1 MTDIPDDEQKILA
14 EMPLHAITA
23 VYGEQGLRARLAIET
38 GRLDDA
44 AGRQKISEALELAG
58 RLHAAD
64 RRQREPYINH
74 LLRVALRIICHYGVH
89 DTDIICAALLHDAVE
104 DHAGDLAA
112 TGGRPG
118 ALGVLADRFGPKAA
132 ALVEAVTNPVY
143 LPGQDADEQYRA
155 HVAASLAANP
165 GARVIK
171 VSDFTDNGVGV
182 IHTTGAKAVR
192 LASKYAPLVPV
203 LAGLIART
211 DTPLAPHVKVRIL
224 GQLRT
229 AQKRFAAIAPPAAAG
244 PSALGLHSHA
254 RSPAVDIPVVTA
266 ARLTTDYPASC
277 GRMTLRNRLVGRVSC
292 GCVPR
297 YGAKQLK
304 GGAQCHRCTGSGTRR
319 ACS

>member
-74 LLRVALRIICHYGVH
+74 LLRVALRIICHYGVR

-104 DHAGDLAA
+104 DHASDLAA

-118 ALGVLADRFGPKAA
+118 ALAVLAARFGPQAA

-155 HVAASLAANP
+155 HVAASLAASP

-171 VSDFTDNGVGV
+171 VSDFTDNGVGI
-182 IHTTGAKAVR
+182 IHTTGPKAVR
-192 LASKYAPLVPV
+192 LASQVRP
-203 LAGLIART
+203 ARARARRPDRPPGHT
-211 DTPLAPHVKVRIL
+211 SHAARQDPHPR
-224 GQLRT
+224 
-229 AQKRFAAIAPPAAAG
+229 PAAHR
-244 PSALGLHSHA
+244 SA
-254 RSPAVDIPVVTA
+254 
-266 ARLTTDYPASC
+266 
-277 GRMTLRNRLVGRVSC
+277 TLRGHRPAGGRRAFNVRATVSR
-292 GCVPR
+292 PI
-297 YGAKQLK
+297 
-304 GGAQCHRCTGSGTRR
+304 TGSRCPSGHSRTVDD
-319 ACS
+319 

>member
-1 MTDIPDDEQKILA
+1 
-14 EMPLHAITA
+14 MPLHAITA

-44 AGRQKISEALELAG
+44 ASRQKISEALELAG

-74 LLRVALRIICHYGVH
+74 LLRVALRIICHYGIR

-118 ALGVLADRFGPKAA
+118 ALGVLAARFGPQAA

-155 HVAASLAANP
+155 HVAASLAASP

-171 VSDFTDNGVGV
+171 VSDFTDYADVWIMPTFVRSSCSAGVGELEV
-182 IHTTGAKAVR
+182 VGIIRGLPGRRGVSGAR
-192 LASKYAPLVPV
+192 
-203 LAGLIART
+203 
-211 DTPLAPHVKVRIL
+211 
-224 GQLRT
+224 
-229 AQKRFAAIAPPAAAG
+229 
-244 PSALGLHSHA
+244 
-254 RSPAVDIPVVTA
+254 
-266 ARLTTDYPASC
+266 
-277 GRMTLRNRLVGRVSC
+277 
-292 GCVPR
+292 
-297 YGAKQLK
+297 
-304 GGAQCHRCTGSGTRR
+304 
-319 ACS
+319 

>member
-74 LLRVALRIICHYGVH
+74 LLRVALRIICHYGVR

-104 DHAGDLAA
+104 DHASDLAA

-118 ALGVLADRFGPKAA
+118 ALGVLAARFGPQAA

-143 LPGQDADEQYRA
+143 CP
-155 HVAASLAANP
+155 
-165 GARVIK
+165 
-171 VSDFTDNGVGV
+171 
-182 IHTTGAKAVR
+182 VR
-192 LASKYAPLVPV
+192 TQTSST
-203 LAGLIART
+203 ART
-211 DTPLAPHVKVRIL
+211 SLQASPPVPARGSSRSPTSPI
-224 GQLRT
+224 T
-229 AQKRFAAIAPPAAAG
+229 ASGSSTPPATR
-244 PSALGLHSHA
+244 PSG
-254 RSPAVDIPVVTA
+254 SPP
-266 ARLTTDYPASC
+266 S
-277 GRMTLRNRLVGRVSC
+277 
-292 GCVPR
+292 
-297 YGAKQLK
+297 
-304 GGAQCHRCTGSGTRR
+304 TRR
-319 ACS
+319 SSPCWPT